1 LTALSWCYAANHLG
15 AVCNCLLCVESTLRA
30 SKALANYFG
39 VFVDK
44 NSHVIFLRVFSVPL
58 CGEIVE
64 ARGGQRKAF
73 SP

>member
-1 LTALSWCYAANHLG
+1 
-15 AVCNCLLCVESTLRA
+15 
-30 SKALANYFG
+30 LANNFG